1 MSSSSSSSVQTAKE
15 PTQLTLVLYGD
26 NDEEIATFKYIETA
40 EEKIVSIAYQATGG
54 PVYLMA
60 EDMIED
66 LEAWI
71 QEFHPENVNC
81 RGETLMEMYSEF
93 RRFVFGSN

>member
-1 MSSSSSSSVQTAKE
+1 MSSSSSSSVQTAEE
-15 PTQLTLVLYGD
+15 PTQYTLILYSND
-26 NDEEIATFKYIETA
+26 DEEIATFKYIETA
-40 EEKIVSIAYQATGG
+40 EGKIVSIAYQATGG

-71 QEFHPENVNC
+71 QEFHPENVDC
-81 RGETLMEMYSEF
+81 RGETLMEMYFEF
-93 RRFVFGSN
+93 RRAIFGNN